1 MESIQIYLNSKYA
14 DKYNDGVSDCEYIIP
29 DTIEIPDG
37 FHLYLSVVS
46 CLIPFSF
53 YNINDNNNKLIY
65 SFDGSTM
72 YNITIPI
79 GNYNINDLVKYL
91 KSVMTNFTITY
102 NNLQNKITFEHIN
115 NNFMFMS
122 LSTCLSVIGFN
133 NESTIISTNKILK
146 SINCVDL
153 YIIKTIQVN
162 SNLITYNI
170 NKLQKNNYCILCTIP
185 ISSQPFSLIEYI
197 NRTNFRTNLF
207 VNRISRI
214 KIKLTDENGNLINL
228 NGCNYVMTLQLDVVD
243 FT

>member
-1 MESIQIYLNSKYA
+1 
-14 DKYNDGVSDCEYIIP
+14 
-29 DTIEIPDG
+29 
-37 FHLYLSVVS
+37 
-46 CLIPFSF
+46 
-53 YNINDNNNKLIY
+53 
-65 SFDGSTM
+65 
-72 YNITIPI
+72 
-79 GNYNINDLVKYL
+79 
-91 KSVMTNFTITY
+91 
-102 NNLQNKITFEHIN
+102 
-115 NNFMFMS
+115 MFMS

-214 KIKLTDENGNLINL
+214 KIKLTDENGNVINL